1 MRGAAFAKRTDAQP
15 SEAGKSL
22 SKRRGAVIIQP
33 SSPSDLSPSMAQLSI
48 DDRSP
53 LDSSAAPT
61 IVPGRRARARWL
73 PAAALLAPSLLFLI
87 AFTYWPIARV
97 VTESLIVGR
106 FADHAFGLGNYQRLF
121 ADPHFARAAW
131 NNLAYA
137 AGTIVP
143 SLCLAL
149 AFALALRES
158 TRLNAVLRAL
168 VVMPLLIPLVAA
180 AALFSFILLPGDGLL
195 DFYLAR
201 FGLGMVNWL
210 GDPDLALGS
219 VIAITV
225 WKNTGY
231 YMLFF
236 LAGLAGV
243 PQDLLDAATI
253 DGAGAWRRFRAITL
267 PLLGPTFGFVV
278 PIALLNAL
286 TQIDHV
292 ITVTQGGPSDATNLL
307 LYYIYQQAAQNYDT
321 GLASSA
327 TVLSVGALLALSIIS
342 FRTLERGIH
351 YES

>member
-1 MRGAAFAKRTDAQP
+1 MTNTVSIEEHA
-15 SEAGKSL
+15 L
-22 SKRRGAVIIQP
+22 GAVAGA
-33 SSPSDLSPSMAQLSI
+33 LAARR
-48 DDRSP
+48 RSY
-53 LDSSAAPT
+53 
-61 IVPGRRARARWL
+61 RWL
-73 PAAALLAPSLLFLI
+73 PVVALLAPSLLFL
-87 AFTYWPIARV
+87 ALFTYGPVLRV
-97 VTESLIVGR
+97 LGESLMVGR
-106 FADHAFGLGNYQRLF
+106 FAGEHAIGVGNYQRLF
-121 ADPHFARAAW
+121 ADPHFARAAL
-131 NNLAYA
+131 NNLIYA

-143 SLCLAL
+143 SLVLAL
-149 AFALALRES
+149 ALALALRE
-158 TRLNAVLRAL
+158 TNRFTALLRTL

-195 DFYLAR
+195 DFYLHKL
-201 FGLGMVNWL
+201 GVGMVNWL
-210 GDPDLALGS
+210 GDTDLALGS

-243 PQDLLDAATI
+243 PQDLVDAATI
-253 DGAGAWRRFRAITL
+253 DGAGAWRRLRSIVL

-292 ITVTQGGPSDATNLL
+292 VTMTQGGPSDATNLL
-307 LYYIYQQAAQNYDT
+307 LYYIYQQAAQNYDV

-327 TVLSVGALLALSIIS
+327 TVISVAALLTLSLLS
-342 FRTLERGIH
+342 FRLLERGIH

>member
-1 MRGAAFAKRTDAQP
+1 VT
-15 SEAGKSL
+15 SL
-22 SKRRGAVIIQP
+22 LIEE
-33 SSPSDLSPSMAQLSI
+33 SSPPAAAASMIL
-48 DDRSP
+48 
-53 LDSSAAPT
+53 
-61 IVPGRRARARWL
+61 PGRRIRAKWL
-73 PAAALLAPSLLFLI
+73 PAAALLAPSLVFLI

-97 VTESLIVGR
+97 LAESFLVGR
-106 FADHAFGLGNYQRLF
+106 FAEHQIGLDNYQRLF
-121 ADPHFARAAW
+121 ADAHFARAAW
-131 NNLAYA
+131 NNIAYG

-149 AFALALRES
+149 LFALALRDM
-158 TRLNAVLRAL
+158 TRLNAVLRTL
-168 VVMPLLIPLVAA
+168 IVMPLLIPLVAA
-180 AALFSFILLPGDGLL
+180 AALFSFVLLPGDGLL

-201 FGLGMVNWL
+201 LGVGMVNWL

-219 VIAITV
+219 MMAITV

-253 DGAGAWRRFRAITL
+253 DGAGAVRRFRAVTL

-292 ITVTQGGPSDATNLL
+292 VMVTQGGPSDATNLL

-327 TVLSVGALLALSIIS
+327 TVISVAVLLALSVIS
-342 FRTLERGIH
+342 FRALERGIH